1 MNSSSAARL
10 CVSALAGAGKTVLAH
25 CVIKAFLEGNRGSDP
40 RRLILYTV
48 PTRSLREEV
57 VLELVKFKAS
67 SFRFIVVMVALLL

>member
-1 MNSSSAARL
+1 MNNSSATLL
-10 CVSALAGAGKTVLAH
+10 CVSALAGAGKTALAH